1 MNNDLIIF
9 GQLLLSLFLGALIG
23 LERQIAKKPAG
34 FRTYALVCLGAT
46 MFTIISETMALKY
59 KGMGDGLSFDPSRL
73 ASQIIVGI
81 GFIGAGV
88 IIFHRSKIYGITTAA
103 SLWVTAAIGMAVGFK
118 LYSLATIA
126 TCLVLIVLIV
136 FHFIEKSLTKKL
148 KKTDE
153 SI

>member
-1 MNNDLIIF
+1 
-9 GQLLLSLFLGALIG
+9 
-23 LERQIAKKPAG
+23 
-34 FRTYALVCLGAT
+34 

-59 KGMGDGLSFDPSRL
+59 KGMGDGLSLDPSRL

-103 SLWVTAAIGMAVGFK
+103 SLWVVAAIGMAVGFK